1 MNNLQKGLAIDTAS
15 SKGSISLFDKD
26 EFVDHILLEDG
37 EVSRSQDLV
46 SEIRNLLKKN
56 NIIPV
61 DLEFVAYCRGPGGF
75 TGIRIGAATS
85 MGIAKS
91 AGCVCVGITKFEAL
105 AKVSKS
111 EKSAYILIDS
121 GNKNI
126 SIGKYTELFEKEKG
140 KHIEFETKRYTDLR
154 ISDFEK
160 ISDIIIEKSLY
171 LDDFIIKL
179 KAEKKTNII
188 VVPDITSHLIGLCAI
203 DKLKE
208 NENFEFS
215 PLYSN

>member
-1 MNNLQKGLAIDTAS
+1 MNNIQKGLAIDTAS

-37 EVSRSQDLV
+37 EVSRSHDLV
-46 SEIRNLLKKN
+46 SKIRNLLKKN

-91 AGCVCVGITKFEAL
+91 AGCVCIGITKFEAL
-105 AKVSKS
+105 AKVSKP

-126 SIGKYTELFEKEKG
+126 SIGKYTKLFEKEKG
-140 KHIEFETKRYTDLR
+140 NYNDFETKRYTDLK
-154 ISDFEK
+154 IFDFEK
-160 ISDIIIEKSLY
+160 ISDIIIEKSPY
-171 LDDFIIKL
+171 LDDFIKKL
-179 KAEKKTNII
+179 KANKKANVI
-188 VVPDITSHLIGLCAI
+188 VVTDITSNLIGLCAI

-208 NENFEFS
+208 NENFDFS
-215 PLYSN
+215 PVYSN